1 MFFWFV
7 RDLFE
12 YHQQSIALVEE
23 GKLEKYYSLR
33 VGHHILMLHPGPPSP
48 PSSSPHSLLRF
59 ASGSRELLVLQ
70 VPKSNEETSQEKNQ
84 E

>member
-48 PSSSPHSLLRF
+48 PSFLASLTVTLCV
-59 ASGSRELLVLQ
+59 G
-70 VPKSNEETSQEKNQ
+70 K
-84 E
+84 